1 MKISGTILMSL
12 IVIVSGLACAEYG
25 PGMKLAYGQTSDN
38 SSDLGVP
45 TDNPAA
51 DLGLDNSTNSSSG
64 STPAGSASGTVTSST
79 PAVTTPEFG
88 SIAPIILVI
97 AVISI
102 VIISARTRLGF
113 G

>member
-1 MKISGTILMSL
+1 MSQNLFAKYVLML
-12 IVIVSGLACAEYG
+12 VLAFATLG
-25 PGMKLAYGQTSDN
+25 IGSNVNLANGQTSDN

-45 TDNPAA
+45 TDNPAS

-64 STPAGSASGTVTSST
+64 STPTSSASGTVTSST